1 MASANYICGTISR
14 KSIMA
19 KILQFPSRELLQKEE
34 QIEMLNRHLDLCE
47 EDIKIAMQQLD
58 ELNEAL
64 LELNAEYSAI
74 LSKLQKLVLDE

>member
-1 MASANYICGTISR
+1 
-14 KSIMA
+14 MA

>member
-1 MASANYICGTISR
+1 
-14 KSIMA
+14 MA

-47 EDIKIAMQQLD
+47 EDIKIAMLQLD

-64 LELNAEYSAI
+64 TELNAEYSAI